1 MSIKKFFVFVLLS
14 FFAMGASGAWAV
26 YQGVIP
32 GEDKIVQINETNF
45 PNPKFRAYVRAH
57 FDDGGHSGTQNPV
70 GDGWLGGNE
79 LVSASKLNLN
89 DVFSDDISAVTNE
102 SIQGLEQLTYLIELR
117 FSNTAITSLSLNKLP
132 HLETLYCWHNPSLK
146 TLDVSAGTKLE
157 TLICNDCAL
166 EGTLDLRNNTAL
178 DDLEC
183 YNNPELEVMLPPA
196 GTYRG
201 VRAVY
206 CYGIKAIGPSEF
218 VNGVNTLGPSIF
230 GSRVRTFAAS
240 DARSVQ
246 ADTK

>member
-1 MSIKKFFVFVLLS
+1 
-14 FFAMGASGAWAV
+14 
-26 YQGVIP
+26 
-32 GEDKIVQINETNF
+32 
-45 PNPKFRAYVRAH
+45 
-57 FDDGGHSGTQNPV
+57 
-70 GDGWLGGNE
+70 
-79 LVSASKLNLN
+79 
-89 DVFSDDISAVTNE
+89 
-102 SIQGLEQLTYLIELR
+102 
-117 FSNTAITSLSLNKLP
+117 
-132 HLETLYCWHNPSLK
+132 NPSLK

-206 CYGIKAIGPSEF
+206 CYGIKAIGPSEL

-230 GSRVRTFAAS
+230 GPKLETFAAS
-240 DARSVQ
+240 DAGHTKLLQKEYQ
-246 ADTK
+246 AIQ